1 MITDNPTHLNCPYCP
16 AQAYSGVRFVMD
28 GFSMRKYACPAQHKF
43 FILAED
49 TSFDYGFN
57 NIEEVLPEEDTRF
70 GYNTLEGGWLKT
82 VLDKAS
88 AEYETW
94 PAWVRGKEGK

>member
-43 FILAED
+43 FIFAED
-49 TSFDYGFN
+49 TSFN
-57 NIEEVLPEEDTRF
+57 F